1 MLVLVSY
8 DITDNKRRQRV
19 AKLLEGYG
27 VRVLES
33 VFECDLTQAQWAKLE
48 KKLRRRLVAGEDRTR
63 VYFLC
68 ETCTAKTQVFGGG
81 SVETSPLA
89 YIV

>member
-8 DITDNKRRQRV
+8 DISDDKRRQRV
-19 AKLLEGYG
+19 AKLLEGFG

-48 KKLRRRLVAGEDRTR
+48 KKLHRRLVAGQDRSR

-68 ETCTAKTQVFGGG
+68 ETCSAKTQIFGGG
-81 SVETSPLA
+81 SVESSPLT

>member
-8 DITDNKRRQRV
+8 DISDNKRRQRV
-19 AKLLEGYG
+19 AKLLEGFG

-48 KKLRRRLVAGEDRTR
+48 KKLRRRLVDGQDRFR
-63 VYFLC
+63 IYFLC
-68 ETCTAKTQVFGGG
+68 ETCTAKTQIIGEG
-81 SVETSPLA
+81 SVERSPLA